1 MFLGHMPHL
10 VDFVPV
16 CRTASTMNSLLE
28 YGPPPTLLIV
38 VPTLN
43 SCSLLPRLVASLQ
56 QQSWPHWR
64 LLFIDAPSGK
74 EHRNWLRLCCEA
86 DDRCSWQPQD
96 PSEHGIFGA
105 MNQGFAAADPCD
117 WLLFWG
123 SDDWAASFTV
133 LADLLSALQHF
144 VASGVVPDLVVC
156 RGRYA
161 DAATGTLG
169 RFTTFRQK
177 AALSG
182 SGYRR
187 ALFLGSTPP
196 HQATL
201 FGPGA
206 RSRLDRYA
214 PGFRLSADLDY
225 FLQISS
231 HPDLVVQSLDLE
243 LVHMADSGISSQQTQ
258 RRLQEVRRAYQR
270 AFGAVWWL
278 PFLARYT
285 RRMFS
290 LLHRRSTGV
299 SR

>member
-1 MFLGHMPHL
+1 M
-10 VDFVPV
+10 
-16 CRTASTMNSLLE
+16 SLATHHK
-28 YGPPPTLLIV
+28 PQAPIQILII

-43 SCSLLPRLVASLQ
+43 SFRILHRLVNSLQ
-56 QQSWPHWR
+56 AQSWVNWR
-64 LLFIDAPSGK
+64 VVFVDGISDES
-74 EHRNWLRLCCEA
+74 HRKWLAYLCIH
-86 DDRCSWQPQD
+86 DNRFSWMEQSPQK
-96 PSEHGIFGA
+96 PGIFGA
-105 MNQGFAAADPCD
+105 MSQGFDLPADD
-117 WLLFWG
+117 SVWMLFWG
-123 SDDWAASFTV
+123 SDDWAASSTV
-133 LADLLSALQHF
+133 FADLIAALQHF

-270 AFGAVWWL
+270 AFGAVWWF
-278 PFLARYT
+278 PFLARYM
-285 RRMFS
+285 RRIFS
-290 LLHRRSTGV
+290 LLRRRSTGV
-299 SR
+299 T